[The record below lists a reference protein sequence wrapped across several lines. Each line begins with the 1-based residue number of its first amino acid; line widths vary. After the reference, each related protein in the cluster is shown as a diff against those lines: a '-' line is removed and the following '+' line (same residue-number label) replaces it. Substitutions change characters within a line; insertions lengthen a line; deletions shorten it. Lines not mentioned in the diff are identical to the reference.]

1 MTIWNWKLNPANMEN
16 LYDYKKFAIL
26 YVDDEEK
33 SLTNFS
39 RAFSDQFRIFTAI
52 NAQEGLKLLER
63 HADEIGLLMTDQR
76 MPGEKGV
83 WLLERARQLRPRVL
97 RMLVTA
103 YADMEAAI
111 AAVNS
116 GAIYKYVTKPWD
128 PPQLELTLKQGLEFF
143 MVQTERDQL
152 LREKMSVLRNM
163 MIADRIVSLGLL
175 AAGLSHHIRNSL
187 VAVKTFLDL
196 APMKM
201 AEEKADVN
209 SLRNPDFW
217 NDYHSNVQSQI
228 EKINGLLKDLWTAS
242 DSNSSTQFA
251 DEVSLSQTVGAA
263 VAMFQDQFTAR
274 RIQVENRI
282 SDSLPALQAD
292 KAKFLRLF
300 ELLLKDE
307 LAMLP
312 AGCHI
317 TLSAELQDAGGKPEI
332 VMELTDD
339 GPGLPQEALRVVFDP
354 FVVSDSVPSEYG
366 INLMACFFIV
376 HHHGGKIEARSQPG
390 RGTTFT
396 LHLPL
401 KPESATPPPD
411 ETAFLQKAL
420 LNERLWEKLL
430 AKA

>member
-1 MTIWNWKLNPANMEN
+1 MEN
-16 LYDYKKFAIL
+16 HYNYKKFAIL

-33 SLTNFS
+33 SLTNFA
-39 RAFSDQFRIFTAI
+39 RAFGEQFRVFTAATAI
-52 NAQEGLKLLER
+52 EGFKLLQK
-63 HADEIGLLMTDQR
+63 HGDEIGVLMTDQR

-83 WLLERARQLRPRVL
+83 WLLERARQFRPRVL
-97 RMLVTA
+97 RILVTA
-103 YADMEAAI
+103 FADMDAAI

-143 MVQTERDQL
+143 MVQGERDQL
-152 LREKMSVLRNM
+152 LHEKMSVLRNM

-201 AEEKADVN
+201 NEERASKN
-209 SLRNPDFW
+209 GLRNPDFW
-217 NDYHSNVQSQI
+217 KDYHSNVQSQI
-228 EKINGLLKDLWTAS
+228 GKINSLLSDLRNSS
-242 DSNSSTQFA
+242 DSSTSQFA
-251 DEVSLSQTVGAA
+251 DEVKLSEVVGAA
-263 VAMFQDQFTAR
+263 LEVFKEELTAR
-274 RIQVENRI
+274 RIQVENQI
-282 SDSLPALQAD
+282 PETLPSLHAD
-292 KAKFLRLF
+292 RPKFQRLF

-312 AGCHI
+312 AGSRI
-317 TLSAELQDAGGKPEI
+317 LLLAELSEAGAKPEI
-332 VMELTDD
+332 IFRLTDN
-339 GPGLPQEALRVVFDP
+339 GPGMPQEALSVVFDP
-354 FVVSDSVPSEYG
+354 FVVQGGKPSEYG

-376 HHHGGKIEARSQPG
+376 HHHGGKIEAQSQPG

-396 LHLPL
+396 IRLPL
-401 KPESATPPPD
+401 QPERAEPPPD

-420 LNERLWEKLL
+420 LNENLWEKLL
-430 AKA
+430 ASG